1 MTAYRRGRNEIV
13 VGAIALVSIAVFVV
27 MFGAL
32 TSRGVIRW
40 SSDLYVLLPS
50 AEGLLRGDAV
60 LFRGVPVGEVRE
72 IGFADG
78 QVLVRARMHRKV
90 PITDAAEAALTPV
103 DMFGRQ
109 SIVIQAAGEPG
120 APIADG
126 DTLPGREPRRLTDRI
141 EVVGRQVERLVG
153 DSTLTLLHG
162 ALSGIGAAG
171 AGVSA
176 TGDRLAG
183 FLSDQRRSL
192 REVTRAMETLT
203 RNLASAT
210 DSAEVERFQSELGTA
225 LASVTRATA
234 RLDTASL
241 AALRLLDRL
250 DRGEGSLG
258 LALRDP
264 GLYDRANATIRELE
278 LLIRD
283 VRADPGRFV
292 SLSLF

>member
-1 MTAYRRGRNEIV
+1 MTAYRRGRNELV
-13 VGAIALVSIAVFVV
+13 VGAIALASIAVFVV

-109 SIVIQAAGEPG
+109 SIVLRAAGEAG
-120 APIADG
+120 ASIADG
-126 DTLPGREPRRLTDRI
+126 DTLPGRQPRRLTDRI
-141 EVVGRQVERLVG
+141 EGVGRQVERLVG
-153 DSTLTLLHG
+153 DSTLALLHD
-162 ALSGIGAAG
+162 ALAGIGAAG
-171 AGVSA
+171 TGVSA
-176 TGDRLAG
+176 TGDQLAG
-183 FLSDQRRSL
+183 FLSEQRRNLSD
-192 REVTRAMETLT
+192 VTRAMETVT

-210 DSAEVERFQSELGTA
+210 DSAEVDRLQSELGTA
-225 LASVTRATA
+225 LTSMTRATA
-234 RLDTASL
+234 RLDTASVM
-241 AALRLLDRL
+241 ALRLLHRL

-264 GLYDRANATIRELE
+264 DLYERTSATIRELE

>member
-1 MTAYRRGRNEIV
+1 MTAYRRGRNELV
-13 VGAIALVSIAVFVV
+13 VGALALASIAVFLV

-78 QVLVRARMHRKV
+78 QVLVRARMHREV

-109 SIVIQAAGEPG
+109 SIVLQEAGATG

-126 DTLPGREPRRLTDRI
+126 DTLAGREPRRLTDRI
-141 EVVGRQVERLVG
+141 EGVGHQLERLLG
-153 DSTLTLLHG
+153 DSTLALVRG
-162 ALSGIGAAG
+162 ALAGIGAAG

-176 TGDRLAG
+176 TGDELSG
-183 FLSDQRRSL
+183 LLSDQRGSL
-192 REVTRAMETLT
+192 LEVTRAMETLT
-203 RNLASAT
+203 GNLASAT
-210 DSAEVERFQSELGTA
+210 DSVELERLRSGLGAA
-225 LASVTRATA
+225 LESVTRATA

-250 DRGEGSLG
+250 DRGEGSVG

-264 GLYDRANATIRELE
+264 ALYHSTAAAIRELE

-283 VRADPGRFV
+283 VRSDPGRFV